1 MVPKMAIPIPKA
13 AIKLPFLAVAGL
25 PKNFN
30 PRMKVTD
37 AIKYINCKIIG
48 FISSF

>member
-1 MVPKMAIPIPKA
+1 MVIPKA

-30 PRMKVTD
+30 PIIKVTEP
-37 AIKYINCKIIG
+37 IR
-48 FISSF
+48 

>member
-25 PKNFN
+25 PKNFSPKIN
-30 PRMKVTD
+30 VTE
-37 AIKYINCKIIG
+37 AIR
-48 FISSF
+48 